1 MALRDGLVG
10 AWCPSFGPTA
20 STLLDRSRWN
30 NHGTLTNMDQSTDW
44 VQSGGAGAL
53 DFDGTNDYVTLSR
66 QANFSRLC
74 NDASTM
80 TVAFWVY
87 PRSTSRNAFVADWD
101 SAGSNESVRI
111 EMSGFNVTSGR
122 IGGNVLSP
130 ATGGTIQTTASVTLN
145 QWHHIVVMRTATGQ
159 RLFWNG
165 VLNAE
170 NTVSIATSS
179 TANAPAIARAGQF
192 NGLYANCM
200 IDDVA
205 VWDRAITSSEVSQL
219 YQPGRGRWL
228 RFQRRRELG
237 YVPPTFRAAWVQR
250 SKLIGGGV

>member
-10 AWCPSFGPTA
+10 AWCPSLGPTA
-20 STLLDRSRWN
+20 STLLDRSGRN
-30 NHGTLTNMDQSTDW
+30 NHGTLVNMDQSTDW
-44 VQSGGAGAL
+44 VQSGGYGAL
-53 DFDGTNDYVTLSR
+53 DFDGTNDYVGLSR

-74 NDASTM
+74 NDSSTM

-130 ATGGTIQTTASVTLN
+130 ANSATIQTTATVTLN

-170 NTVSIATSS
+170 NTVSILTSS

-192 NGLYANCM
+192 NGLYANCIM
-200 IDDVA
+200 DDIA
-205 VWDRAITSSEVSQL
+205 VWSRAITSSEVSQL
-219 YQPGRGRWL
+219 YQQGRGRWL
-228 RFQRRRELG
+228 RLQRRRELG
-237 YVPPTFRAAWVQR
+237 YVASTGARR
-250 SKLIGGGV
+250 RRILCGDYN